1 MVGAKRLDKK
11 WLAASKEIKAQQGS
25 KGFLGTHSFLKYP
38 FHGAQRK
45 QHRRP
50 FSACGVG
57 DTSTFHLCKIVP
69 VVRSIQGCVIKQ
81 DYVFGPSDQW
91 SILVAH
97 WSFLDKPFWRER
109 GRREK
114 PTKAPRSMTAQLR
127 LQGARHRWLRGHCRP
142 RQPFPTSV
150 HRFEVNLRLCY
161 CLFLG
166 GIIFRFH

>member
-57 DTSTFHLCKIVP
+57 DTSTFHLRKIVP
-69 VVRSIQGCVIKQ
+69 VVRSIQGRLIKQ
-81 DYVFGPSDQW
+81 DYVFGPFDQW

-97 WSFLDKPFWRER
+97 WPFLDKPFWRER
-109 GRREK
+109 ETGKADESSK
-114 PTKAPRSMTAQLR
+114 EHDSPTEALRSTTPTAAWSLPT
-127 LQGARHRWLRGHCRP
+127 AAT
-142 RQPFPTSV
+142 FPNVRTP
-150 HRFEVNLRLCY
+150 L
-161 CLFLG
+161 
-166 GIIFRFH
+166 